1 MAGRLLFVDR
11 KMAVPMW
18 EVVIPLAALV
28 MLGYT
33 IWRNVIPYPDAAPA
47 RWFPVVAFG
56 WVLLA
61 AVVMIA
67 SPGLARRLSLSL
79 EKVDETA

>member
-1 MAGRLLFVDR
+1 
-11 KMAVPMW
+11 MW

-33 IWRNVIPYPDAAPA
+33 MWRNVIPYPEDDPA

-56 WVLLA
+56 WVLLV